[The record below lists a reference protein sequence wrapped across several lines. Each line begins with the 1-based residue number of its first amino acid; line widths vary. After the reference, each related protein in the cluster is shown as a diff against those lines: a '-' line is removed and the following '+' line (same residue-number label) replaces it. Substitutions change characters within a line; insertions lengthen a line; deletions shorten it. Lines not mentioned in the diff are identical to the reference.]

1 MLPKSHAAIPAGQPP
16 SQQANVT
23 DKLDTYTALS
33 IVQFALTCII
43 CQRKAFLIMA
53 VQQQLNM
60 HDKYRRVMDQ
70 QVHVC
75 GSQQNAHNMFS
86 QSVQSY
92 TTMGNK
98 LLHTA

>member
-43 CQRKAFLIMA
+43 RQPKVLLIMT
-53 VQQQLNM
+53 VQQHLNM
-60 HDKYRRVMDQ
+60 Y
-70 QVHVC
+70 
-75 GSQQNAHNMFS
+75 
-86 QSVQSY
+86 VQI
-92 TTMGNK
+92 
-98 LLHTA
+98 